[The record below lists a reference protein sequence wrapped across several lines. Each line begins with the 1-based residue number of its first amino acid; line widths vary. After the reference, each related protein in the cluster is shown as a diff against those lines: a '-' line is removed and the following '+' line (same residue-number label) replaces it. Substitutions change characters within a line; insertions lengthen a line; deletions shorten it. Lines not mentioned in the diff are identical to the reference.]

1 MVIATGTLGV
11 WMNGRKV
18 GNLKRSASGALT
30 FGYDEAWLGTPAA
43 RPISR
48 SMPLSSKAY
57 GREAYNF
64 FENLLPDNPR
74 IRERIQGR
82 FHTDTNHPYDLLA
95 AIGQDCIGAV
105 QLSPLDVEPKDI
117 HHITGIPL
125 SDSDIAH
132 TLQNYK
138 MEPLGMRGDEDDDFR
153 ISIAGAQEKTAL
165 LWHENRWMRPSGT
178 TPTTHILKLPIGMIP
193 DTQMDLT
200 DSCENEWLCL
210 KIVEAYGLDV
220 CQADVKMFD
229 DSKALVVERFD
240 RRLDENWIMRLP
252 QEDMCQALGIA
263 AGSKYERDNGP
274 GVIQIMELLVNSE
287 ESQRDRADFLR
298 SQILFW
304 LLAAID
310 GHGKNFSIFINPHGR
325 YRITPFYDIMSA
337 YPLVA
342 SRQLEAQKIK
352 MAMAVSSKSRHYHW
366 HNILPRH
373 FVSTA
378 KKAQFSQKMAQGA
391 VDEMLGRVEEVID
404 HVSQEVPDTFPDRV
418 ITPIFE
424 GMRQLRDRF
433 SDRPVLL

>member
-1 MVIATGTLGV
+1 
-11 WMNGRKV
+11 MNGHKV

-30 FGYDEAWLGTPAA
+30 FRYDETWLSTPAA

-48 SMPLSSKAY
+48 SMPLSNKAY
-57 GREAYNF
+57 AKEAYNF
-64 FENLLPDNPR
+64 FDNLLPDSPR

-82 FHTDTNHPYDLLA
+82 FHADTNHPYDLLA
-95 AIGQDCIGAV
+95 AIGQDCVGAV
-105 QLSPLDVEPKDI
+105 QLSPLDIEPKDIHHI

-125 SDSDIAH
+125 SDTEIAH

-138 MEPLGMRGDEDDDFR
+138 IEPLGMRGEDDEDFR

-178 TPTTHILKLPIGMIP
+178 TPTTHILKLPIGMTP
-193 DTQMDLT
+193 ETQMDLT

-210 KIVEAYGLDV
+210 KIAKAYGLDV
-220 CQADVKMFD
+220 CQADVNIFD
-229 DSKALVVERFD
+229 GSKALVVERFD
-240 RRLDENWIMRLP
+240 RRFDDDWIMRLP

-274 GVIQIMELLVNSE
+274 GIIQIMELLVNSE
-287 ESQRDRADFLR
+287 ESQRDRTNFLR

-325 YRITPFYDIMSA
+325 YKMTPFYDIMSA
-337 YPLVA
+337 YPLLT
-342 SRQLEAQKIK
+342 SRQLETQKIK
-352 MAMAVSSKSRHYHW
+352 MAMAVSGQNRHYHW

-378 KKAQFSQKMAQGA
+378 KKAKFSQKMAQEV
-391 VDEMLGRVEEVID
+391 VDETLDRVEEVID
-404 HVSQEVPDTFPDRV
+404 LVSHKVPDTFPDRV

-424 GMRQLRDRF
+424 GMRRLRDRF
-433 SDRPVLL
+433 SDRAVLL